1 VLCHWVKKESFDVQ
15 TNENSEHENSAL
27 NISAALKRLNGNYAL
42 LSRLLNDFV
51 QENEKTIEQLNVLF
65 DKQEFETAKKL
76 LHSIKGVSANLG
88 ANSLSQS
95 ASKLEQQIKDGVELS
110 ALPLFTNA
118 MTQTLATI
126 EEFKLTTT
134 SVTTSDSDSLLS
146 SQELLPLL
154 ENLHP
159 YLKNNDFL
167 PESLLEPL
175 RKIKSQKTIKS
186 LLERL
191 LNQVDAFDY
200 NGALT
205 TLEQIIDLISNSNS

>member
-1 VLCHWVKKESFDVQ
+1 MKYA
-15 TNENSEHENSAL
+15 NEC
-27 NISAALKRLNGNYAL
+27 IS
-42 LSRLLNDFV
+42 S
-51 QENEKTIEQLNVLF
+51 QLDLF
-65 DKQEFETAKKL
+65 TL
-76 LHSIKGVSANLG
+76 P
-88 ANSLSQS
+88 SLDTSLEEGS
-95 ASKLEQQIKDGVELS
+95 WIYLEQQIKDGVELS